1 MSNNINCLYN
11 LAISTGASIEKFL
24 VSIEESSPDEMV
36 KVLDTLSNIYGKQMI
51 VTHLMDRSI
60 TIQTSVLTEDY
71 KKDLSFL
78 YKYIF
83 LDKIIDKYRIVSFES
98 PNTQLVMSNINL
110 KLVYYGNIKDI
121 REKVIMNYINMTYP
135 LATIDKLYTNEDN
148 IEEVLKLVSSTSIL
162 LITDDDS
169 INTLSKL
176 VNHNVSILMVDKEN
190 YIYKVKKEFNKITI
204 EKIGW

>member
-1 MSNNINCLYN
+1 MNCLYN

-36 KVLDTLSNIYGKQMI
+36 KVLDTLSNIYGKEMI
-51 VTHLMDRSI
+51 VTHLMDRSL
-60 TIQTSVLTEDY
+60 TTQTSVLTEDY

-83 LDKIIDKYRIVSFES
+83 LDKIVDKYRIVSFES

-135 LATIDKLYTNEDN
+135 LATIDKLYSNENN
-148 IEEVLKLVSSTSIL
+148 IEEVLPLVKSNSIL

-176 VNHNVSILMVDKEN
+176 VKYNVNILMIDKEN
-190 YIYKVKKEFNKITI
+190 YIYEVKKEFNKLTI

>member
-1 MSNNINCLYN
+1 MNCLYN

-36 KVLDTLSNIYGKQMI
+36 KVLEALSNIYGKEMV
-51 VTHLMDRSI
+51 VTHFMDRSL
-60 TIQTSVLTEDY
+60 TTQTSVLTEDY

-83 LDKIIDKYRIVSFES
+83 LDKIVDKYRIVSFES
-98 PNTQLVMSNINL
+98 PKTQLVMSNINL
-110 KLVYYGNIKDI
+110 KLVYYGTIKDI

-135 LATIDKLYTNEDN
+135 LATIDKLYTNENN
-148 IEEVLKLVSSTSIL
+148 IEEVLPLVKSNSIL

-176 VNHNVSILMVDKEN
+176 VKYNVNILMIDKEN
-190 YIYKVKKEFNKITI
+190 YIYEVKKEFNKLTV

>member
-1 MSNNINCLYN
+1 MNCLYN

-36 KVLDTLSNIYGKQMI
+36 KVLDTLSNIYGKQMV
-51 VTHLMDRSI
+51 VTHLMDRSL
-60 TIQTSVLTEDY
+60 TTRTSVLTEDY

-83 LDKIIDKYRIVSFES
+83 LDKIVDKYRIVSFES
-98 PNTQLVMSNINL
+98 PNTQLVMSNRNL

-135 LATIDKLYTNEDN
+135 LARIDKIYCNEN
-148 IEEVLKLVSSTSIL
+148 NVEEVLSLVKSNSIL
-162 LITDDDS
+162 LITDDERV
-169 INTLSKL
+169 NTLYKL
-176 VNHNVSILMVDKEN
+176 VNHSVRIIMVDTEN
-190 YIYKVKKEFNKITI
+190 YLYEVKKEFNKLTI

>member
-1 MSNNINCLYN
+1 MNCLYN

-36 KVLDTLSNIYGKQMI
+36 KVLDTLSNIYGKQMV
-51 VTHLMDRSI
+51 VTHLMDRSLTTQI
-60 TIQTSVLTEDY
+60 SVLTEDY

-135 LATIDKLYTNEDN
+135 LVTIDKLYANENN

-176 VNHNVSILMVDKEN
+176 VKYNVSILMVDKEN
-190 YIYKVKKEFNKITI
+190 YLYKVKKEFNKLTI

>member
-1 MSNNINCLYN
+1 MNCLYN
-11 LAISTGASIEKFL
+11 LAISTGASLEKFL

-51 VTHLMDRSI
+51 VTHLMDRSL
-60 TIQTSVLTEDY
+60 TTQTSVLTEDY

-83 LDKIIDKYRIVSFES
+83 LDKITNKYRIVSFES

-135 LATIDKLYTNEDN
+135 LATIDKLYCNEN
-148 IEEVLKLVSSTSIL
+148 NVEEVLKLVSSTSIL

-176 VNHNVSILMVDKEN
+176 VKYNVNILMVDKEN
-190 YIYKVKKEFNKITI
+190 YIYEVKKEFNKLTI

>member
-1 MSNNINCLYN
+1 MNCLYN

-36 KVLDTLSNIYGKQMI
+36 KVLEALSNIYGKEMV
-51 VTHLMDRSI
+51 VTHLMDRSL
-60 TIQTSVLTEDY
+60 TTQTSVLTEDY

-83 LDKIIDKYRIVSFES
+83 LDKIIDKYRIISFEA
-98 PNTQLVMSNINL
+98 PNPQLVLSNINL

-135 LATIDKLYTNEDN
+135 LATIDKLYTNEN
-148 IEEVLKLVSSTSIL
+148 NVEEVLKLVSSTSIL

-176 VNHNVSILMVDKEN
+176 VNHNVPILMVDKEN
-190 YIYKVKKEFNKITI
+190 YIYEVKKEFNKLTI

>member
-1 MSNNINCLYN
+1 MNCLYN

-36 KVLDTLSNIYGKQMI
+36 KVLEALSNIYGKEMV
-51 VTHLMDRSI
+51 VTHLMDRSL
-60 TIQTSVLTEDY
+60 TTQTSVLTEDY

-83 LDKIIDKYRIVSFES
+83 LDKITNKYRIVSFES
-98 PNTQLVMSNINL
+98 PNSQLVMSNINL

-135 LATIDKLYTNEDN
+135 LATIDKLYCNEN
-148 IEEVLKLVSSTSIL
+148 NVEEVLSLVKSTSIL
-162 LITDDDS
+162 LITDDERV
-169 INTLSKL
+169 NTLYKL
-176 VNHNVSILMVDKEN
+176 VNHNVRIIMVDSEN
-190 YIYKVKKEFNKITI
+190 YLYEVKKEFNKLSL

>member
-1 MSNNINCLYN
+1 MNCLYN

-36 KVLDTLSNIYGKQMI
+36 KVLDTLTTIYGKEMV
-51 VTHLMDRSI
+51 VTHFKDRSLSRPE
-60 TIQTSVLTEDY
+60 SVLTTDY

-83 LDKIIDKYRIVSFES
+83 LDKITNKYRIVSFES
-98 PNTQLVMSNINL
+98 PNPQLVMSNIIL

-121 REKVIMNYINMTYP
+121 REKVVMNYINMTYP
-135 LATIDKLYTNEDN
+135 LATIDKLYASESN
-148 IEEVLKLVSSTSIL
+148 IEEVLKLVKSTSIL
-162 LITDDDS
+162 LITDEDRV
-169 INTLSKL
+169 NTLSKL
-176 VNHNVSILMVDKEN
+176 VKYNVRIIMVDNEN
-190 YIYKVKKEFNKITI
+190 AIYEVRKEFNKLTI

>member
-1 MSNNINCLYN
+1 MNCLYN

-51 VTHLMDRSI
+51 VTHLMDRSL
-60 TIQTSVLTEDY
+60 TTQTSVLTEDY

-83 LDKIIDKYRIVSFES
+83 LDKIINKYRIVSFES
-98 PNTQLVMSNINL
+98 PNTQLVLSNINL

-135 LATIDKLYTNEDN
+135 LATIDRLYTNENN
-148 IEEVLKLVSSTSIL
+148 IEEVLPLVKSNSIL

-176 VNHNVSILMVDKEN
+176 VKYNVNILMIDKEN
-190 YIYKVKKEFNKITI
+190 YLYEVKKEFNKLTI

>member
-1 MSNNINCLYN
+1 MNCLYN

-36 KVLDTLSNIYGKQMI
+36 KVLDTLSNIYGKEMV
-51 VTHLMDRSI
+51 VTHLMDRSL
-60 TIQTSVLTEDY
+60 TTQTSVLTEDY

-83 LDKIIDKYRIVSFES
+83 LDKITNKYRIISFEA
-98 PNTQLVMSNINL
+98 PNPQLVMSNINL

-135 LATIDKLYTNEDN
+135 LATIDKLYCNEN
-148 IEEVLKLVSSTSIL
+148 NVEEVLKLVSSTSIL

-176 VNHNVSILMVDKEN
+176 VNHNVPILMVDKEN
-190 YIYKVKKEFNKITI
+190 YIYEVKKEFNKLTI

>member
-1 MSNNINCLYN
+1 MNCLYN

-36 KVLDTLSNIYGKQMI
+36 KVLEALSNIYGKEMV
-51 VTHLMDRSI
+51 VTHLMDRSL
-60 TIQTSVLTEDY
+60 TTQTSVLTEDY

-83 LDKIIDKYRIVSFES
+83 LDKITNKYRIVSFES
-98 PNTQLVMSNINL
+98 PNSQLVMSNINL

-135 LATIDKLYTNEDN
+135 LATIDKLYCNEN
-148 IEEVLKLVSSTSIL
+148 NVEEVLSLVKSTSIL
-162 LITDDDS
+162 LITDDERV
-169 INTLSKL
+169 NTLYKL
-176 VNHNVSILMVDKEN
+176 VNHNVRIIMVDSEN
-190 YIYKVKKEFNKITI
+190 YLYEVKKEFNKMSL

>member
-1 MSNNINCLYN
+1 MNCLYN

-36 KVLDTLSNIYGKQMI
+36 KVLDTLSNIYGKEMV
-51 VTHLMDRSI
+51 VTHFMDRSL
-60 TIQTSVLTEDY
+60 TTQTSVLTEDY

-83 LDKIIDKYRIVSFES
+83 LDKITNKYRIISFES
-98 PNTQLVMSNINL
+98 PNTQLVMSNRNL

-121 REKVIMNYINMTYP
+121 REKVILNYINMTYP
-135 LATIDKLYTNEDN
+135 LATVDKLYCNEN
-148 IEEVLKLVSSTSIL
+148 NVEEVLKLVSSTSIL

-176 VNHNVSILMVDKEN
+176 VNHNVPILMVDKEN
-190 YIYKVKKEFNKITI
+190 YIYEVKKEFNKLTI

>member
-1 MSNNINCLYN
+1 MNCLYN

-36 KVLDTLSNIYGKQMI
+36 KVLEALSNIYGKEMV
-51 VTHLMDRSI
+51 VTHLMDRSL
-60 TIQTSVLTEDY
+60 TTQTSVLTEDY

-83 LDKIIDKYRIVSFES
+83 LDKITDKYRIVSFES
-98 PNTQLVMSNINL
+98 PNSQLVMSNINL

-121 REKVIMNYINMTYP
+121 REKVIMNYINMIYP
-135 LATIDKLYTNEDN
+135 LATIDKLYCNENN
-148 IEEVLKLVSSTSIL
+148 IEEVLPLVKSNSIL

-169 INTLSKL
+169 INTLGKL
-176 VNHNVSILMVDKEN
+176 VKYNVNILMVDKEN
-190 YIYKVKKEFNKITI
+190 YIYEVKKEFNKLLI

>member
-1 MSNNINCLYN
+1 MNCLYN

-36 KVLDTLSNIYGKQMI
+36 KVLDTLSNIYGKEMI
-51 VTHLMDRSI
+51 VTHLMDRSL
-60 TIQTSVLTEDY
+60 TTQTSILTEDY

-83 LDKIIDKYRIVSFES
+83 LDKITNKYRIVSFES
-98 PNTQLVMSNINL
+98 PNSQLVMSNINL

-135 LATIDKLYTNEDN
+135 LATIDKLYTNENN
-148 IEEVLKLVSSTSIL
+148 IEEVLPLVKSNSIL

-176 VNHNVSILMVDKEN
+176 VKYNVNILMIDKEN
-190 YIYKVKKEFNKITI
+190 YIYEVKKEFNKLTV

>member
-1 MSNNINCLYN
+1 MNCLYN

-36 KVLDTLSNIYGKQMI
+36 KVLEVLSNIYGKQMI
-51 VTHLMDRSI
+51 VTHLMDRSL
-60 TIQTSVLTEDY
+60 TTQTSVLTEDY

-83 LDKIIDKYRIVSFES
+83 LDKIINKYRIVSFES

-121 REKVIMNYINMTYP
+121 REKVILNYINMTYP
-135 LATIDKLYTNEDN
+135 LSTIDKLYINEN
-148 IEEVLKLVSSTSIL
+148 NVEEVLKLVSSTSIL

-176 VNHNVSILMVDKEN
+176 VNHNVPILMVDKEN
-190 YIYKVKKEFNKITI
+190 YIYEVKKEFNKLII

>member
-1 MSNNINCLYN
+1 MNCLYN

-36 KVLDTLSNIYGKQMI
+36 KVLDTLSSIYGKQMV
-51 VTHLMDRSI
+51 VTHLMDRSL
-60 TIQTSVLTEDY
+60 TTQTSVLTEDY

-83 LDKIIDKYRIVSFES
+83 LDKIVDKYRIVSFES

-135 LATIDKLYTNEDN
+135 LATVDKLYSNENN
-148 IEEVLKLVSSTSIL
+148 IEEVLPLVKSNSIL

-176 VNHNVSILMVDKEN
+176 VKYDINILMIDKEN
-190 YIYKVKKEFNKITI
+190 YIYEVKKEFNKLTI

>member
-1 MSNNINCLYN
+1 MNCLYN

-36 KVLDTLSNIYGKQMI
+36 KVLDTLSNIYGKQMV
-51 VTHLMDRSI
+51 VTHLMDRSL
-60 TIQTSVLTEDY
+60 TTQTSVLTEDY

-98 PNTQLVMSNINL
+98 PNTQLLMSNRNL
-110 KLVYYGNIKDI
+110 KLVYYGTIKDI

-135 LATIDKLYTNEDN
+135 LATIDKLYANENN
-148 IEEVLKLVSSTSIL
+148 IEEVLPLVKSNSIL

-176 VNHNVSILMVDKEN
+176 VKHNVNILMVDKEN
-190 YIYKVKKEFNKITI
+190 YLYEVKKEFNKLLI
-204 EKIGW
+204 ERIGW

>member
-1 MSNNINCLYN
+1 MNCLYN

-36 KVLDTLSNIYGKQMI
+36 KVLEALSNIYGKQMV
-51 VTHLMDRSI
+51 VTHLMDRSL
-60 TIQTSVLTEDY
+60 TTQTSVLTEDY

-83 LDKIIDKYRIVSFES
+83 LDKITNKYRIVSFES

-135 LATIDKLYTNEDN
+135 LATIDKLYTNEN
-148 IEEVLKLVSSTSIL
+148 NVEEVLPLVKSNSIL

-176 VNHNVSILMVDKEN
+176 VKYNVNILMIDKEN
-190 YIYKVKKEFNKITI
+190 YLYEVKKEFNKLSI

>member
-1 MSNNINCLYN
+1 MNCLYN

-51 VTHLMDRSI
+51 VTHLMDRSL
-60 TIQTSVLTEDY
+60 TTQTSVLTEDY

-83 LDKIIDKYRIVSFES
+83 LDKIVDKYRIVSFES
-98 PNTQLVMSNINL
+98 TNTQLVMSNMNL

-121 REKVIMNYINMTYP
+121 KEKVIMNYINMTYP
-135 LATIDKLYTNEDN
+135 LATIDKLYCNENN
-148 IEEVLKLVSSTSIL
+148 IEEVLSLVKSTSIL

-176 VNHNVSILMVDKEN
+176 VKYNVNILMIDKEN
-190 YIYKVKKEFNKITI
+190 YIYEVKKEFNKLTI

>member
-1 MSNNINCLYN
+1 MNCLYN

-36 KVLDTLSNIYGKQMI
+36 KVLEALSNIYGKEMV
-51 VTHLMDRSI
+51 VTHFMDRSL
-60 TIQTSVLTEDY
+60 TTQTSVLTEDY

-83 LDKIIDKYRIVSFES
+83 LDKIINKYRIVSFES
-98 PNTQLVMSNINL
+98 PNTQLVMSNRNL

-135 LATIDKLYTNEDN
+135 LATIDKLYTNENN
-148 IEEVLKLVSSTSIL
+148 IEEVLPLVKSNSIL

-176 VNHNVSILMVDKEN
+176 VKYNVSILMVDKEN
-190 YIYKVKKEFNKITI
+190 YIYEVKKEFNKLMI

>member
-1 MSNNINCLYN
+1 MNCLYN

-36 KVLDTLSNIYGKQMI
+36 KVLEALSNIYGKEMV
-51 VTHLMDRSI
+51 VTHLMDRSL
-60 TIQTSVLTEDY
+60 TTQTSVLTEDY

-83 LDKIIDKYRIVSFES
+83 LDKITDKYRIVSFEV
-98 PNTQLVMSNINL
+98 PNPQLVLSNINL

-121 REKVIMNYINMTYP
+121 KEQVILNYINMTYP
-135 LATIDKLYTNEDN
+135 LATVDKLYTNENN
-148 IEEVLKLVSSTSIL
+148 IEEVLPLVKSNSIL

-176 VNHNVSILMVDKEN
+176 VKHNINILMIDKEN
-190 YIYKVKKEFNKITI
+190 YIYEVKKEFNKLTI

>member
-1 MSNNINCLYN
+1 MNCLYN

-36 KVLDTLSNIYGKQMI
+36 KVLETLSNIYGKQMI
-51 VTHLMDRSI
+51 VTHLMDRSL
-60 TIQTSVLTEDY
+60 TTQTSVLTEDY

-83 LDKIIDKYRIVSFES
+83 LDKITNKYRIVSFES
-98 PNTQLVMSNINL
+98 PNPQLVMSNMNL

-135 LATIDKLYTNEDN
+135 LATIDKLYTNESN
-148 IEEVLKLVSSTSIL
+148 IEEVLPLVKSSSIL

-176 VNHNVSILMVDKEN
+176 LKYNVNILMIDKEN
-190 YIYKVKKEFNKITI
+190 YLYEVKKEFNKLTV

>member
-1 MSNNINCLYN
+1 MNCLYN

-36 KVLDTLSNIYGKQMI
+36 KVLEALSNIYGKEMV
-51 VTHLMDRSI
+51 VTHLMDRSL
-60 TIQTSVLTEDY
+60 TTQTSVLTEDY

-83 LDKIIDKYRIVSFES
+83 LDKIINKYRIISFEA
-98 PNTQLVMSNINL
+98 PNPQLVMSNINL

-135 LATIDKLYTNEDN
+135 LATIDKLYCNEN
-148 IEEVLKLVSSTSIL
+148 NVEEVLSLVKSTSIL

-176 VNHNVSILMVDKEN
+176 VKHNVNILMIDKEN
-190 YIYKVKKEFNKITI
+190 YIYEVKKEFNKLTI

>member
-1 MSNNINCLYN
+1 MNCLYN

-36 KVLDTLSNIYGKQMI
+36 KVLEALSNIYGKEMV
-51 VTHLMDRSI
+51 VTHFMDRSLTTQ
-60 TIQTSVLTEDY
+60 TIVLTEDY

-83 LDKIIDKYRIVSFES
+83 LDKITDKYRIISFES
-98 PNTQLVMSNINL
+98 PNTQLVMSNRNL
-110 KLVYYGNIKDI
+110 KLVYYGTIKDI
-121 REKVIMNYINMTYP
+121 REKVIMNYINMIYP
-135 LATIDKLYTNEDN
+135 LATIDRLYTNENN
-148 IEEVLKLVSSTSIL
+148 IEEVLPLVKLNSIL
-162 LITDDDS
+162 LITDEDS

-176 VNHNVSILMVDKEN
+176 VNHNVPILMVDKEN
-190 YIYKVKKEFNKITI
+190 YIYEVKKEFNKLTI

>member
-1 MSNNINCLYN
+1 MNCLYN

-36 KVLDTLSNIYGKQMI
+36 KVLEALSNIYGKEMV
-51 VTHLMDRSI
+51 VTHLMDRSL
-60 TIQTSVLTEDY
+60 TTQTSVLTEDY

-98 PNTQLVMSNINL
+98 PNTQLVMSNRNL

-135 LATIDKLYTNEDN
+135 LATIDKLYSNENN
-148 IEEVLKLVSSTSIL
+148 IEEVLPLVKSNSIL

-176 VNHNVSILMVDKEN
+176 VKYNVNILMIDKDNSLYE
-190 YIYKVKKEFNKITI
+190 VKKEFNKLVI

>member
-1 MSNNINCLYN
+1 MNCLYN

-36 KVLDTLSNIYGKQMI
+36 KVLDTLSNIYGKEMV
-51 VTHLMDRSI
+51 VTHLMDRSL
-60 TIQTSVLTEDY
+60 TTQTSVLTEDY

-83 LDKIIDKYRIVSFES
+83 LDKIVDKYRIVSFES

-135 LATIDKLYTNEDN
+135 LATIDKLYTNENN
-148 IEEVLKLVSSTSIL
+148 IEEVLPLVKSNSIL

-176 VNHNVSILMVDKEN
+176 VKYNVNILMVDNEN
-190 YIYKVKKEFNKITI
+190 YLYEVKKEFNKLNI

>member
-1 MSNNINCLYN
+1 MNCLYN

-24 VSIEESSPDEMV
+24 VSIEESSPDEIE
-36 KVLDTLSNIYGKQMI
+36 KVMDTLSNIYGKQMI
-51 VTHLMDRSI
+51 ITHLMDRSL
-60 TIQTSVLTEDY
+60 TTQTSILTEDY

-98 PNTQLVMSNINL
+98 PNTQLVMSNRNL

-121 REKVIMNYINMTYP
+121 KEKVILNYINMTYP
-135 LATIDKLYTNEDN
+135 LATIDKLYCNEN
-148 IEEVLKLVSSTSIL
+148 NVEEVLPLVKSNSIL
-162 LITDDDS
+162 LITDEDN

-176 VNHNVSILMVDKEN
+176 VKHNVTILMVDKEN
-190 YIYKVKKEFNKITI
+190 YIYEVKKEFNKLTI

>member
-1 MSNNINCLYN
+1 MNCLYN

-51 VTHLMDRSI
+51 VTHLMDRSL
-60 TIQTSVLTEDY
+60 TTQTSVLTEDY

-98 PNTQLVMSNINL
+98 PNTQLVMSNRNL

-135 LATIDKLYTNEDN
+135 LATIDKLYTNESN
-148 IEEVLKLVSSTSIL
+148 IEEVLPLVKSSSIL

-176 VNHNVSILMVDKEN
+176 VKYNVNILMVDKEN
-190 YIYKVKKEFNKITI
+190 YLYEVKKEFNKLSI

>member
-1 MSNNINCLYN
+1 MNCLYN

-36 KVLDTLSNIYGKQMI
+36 KVLEALSNIYGKEMV
-51 VTHLMDRSI
+51 VTHFMDRSL
-60 TIQTSVLTEDY
+60 TTQTSVLTEDY

-83 LDKIIDKYRIVSFES
+83 LDKITNKYRIVSFES
-98 PNTQLVMSNINL
+98 PNPQLVMSNINL

-121 REKVIMNYINMTYP
+121 KEKVIMNYINMTYP
-135 LATIDKLYTNEDN
+135 LARIDKLYSNENN

-190 YIYKVKKEFNKITI
+190 YLYEVKKEFNKLTI

>member
-1 MSNNINCLYN
+1 MNCLYN

-36 KVLDTLSNIYGKQMI
+36 KVLEALSNIYGKEMV
-51 VTHLMDRSI
+51 VTHLMDRSL
-60 TIQTSVLTEDY
+60 TTQTSVLTEDY

-83 LDKIIDKYRIVSFES
+83 LDKIIDKYRIISFEA
-98 PNTQLVMSNINL
+98 PNPQLVLSNINL

-121 REKVIMNYINMTYP
+121 REKVMMNYINMTYP
-135 LATIDKLYTNEDN
+135 LATIDKLYTNEN
-148 IEEVLKLVSSTSIL
+148 NVEEVLKLVSSTSIL

-176 VNHNVSILMVDKEN
+176 VNHNVPILMVDKEN
-190 YIYKVKKEFNKITI
+190 YIYEVKKEFNKLTI

>member
-1 MSNNINCLYN
+1 MNCLYN

-24 VSIEESSPDEMV
+24 VSIEESSPDEIV
-36 KVLDTLSNIYGKQMI
+36 KVLEALSNIYGKEMV
-51 VTHLMDRSI
+51 VTHLMDRSL
-60 TIQTSVLTEDY
+60 TTQTSVLTEDY

-83 LDKIIDKYRIVSFES
+83 LDKIIDKYRIVSFEA
-98 PNTQLVMSNINL
+98 PNPQLVLSNINL

-121 REKVIMNYINMTYP
+121 KEKVIMNYINMTYP
-135 LATIDKLYTNEDN
+135 LATIDKLYCNEN
-148 IEEVLKLVSSTSIL
+148 NVEEVLQLVKSNSIL

-176 VNHNVSILMVDKEN
+176 VNHNVPILMVDKEN
-190 YIYKVKKEFNKITI
+190 YLYEVKKEFNKLTM

>member
-1 MSNNINCLYN
+1 MNCLYN

-36 KVLDTLSNIYGKQMI
+36 KVLETLFSIYGKEMI
-51 VTHLMDRSI
+51 VTHLMDRSL
-60 TIQTSVLTEDY
+60 TTQTSVLTEDY

-83 LDKIIDKYRIVSFES
+83 LDKIIDKYRIVSFET
-98 PNTQLVMSNINL
+98 PNTQLVMSNITL

-121 REKVIMNYINMTYP
+121 REKVILNYINMTYP
-135 LATIDKLYTNEDN
+135 LATVDKLYCNEN
-148 IEEVLKLVSSTSIL
+148 NVEEVLSLVKSTSIL

-176 VNHNVSILMVDKEN
+176 VKHNVNILMIDKEN
-190 YIYKVKKEFNKITI
+190 YIYEVKKEFNKLTI

>member
-1 MSNNINCLYN
+1 MNCLYN

-24 VSIEESSPDEMV
+24 VSIEESSPDEIV
-36 KVLDTLSNIYGKQMI
+36 KVLEALSNIYGKEMV
-51 VTHLMDRSI
+51 VTHLMDRSL
-60 TIQTSVLTEDY
+60 TTQTSVLTEDY

-135 LATIDKLYTNEDN
+135 LATIDKLYCNENN

-176 VNHNVSILMVDKEN
+176 VNHNVPILMVDKEN
-190 YIYKVKKEFNKITI
+190 YIYEVKKEFNKLTI

>member
-1 MSNNINCLYN
+1 MNCLYN

-24 VSIEESSPDEMV
+24 VSIKESSPDEMV
-36 KVLDTLSNIYGKQMI
+36 KVLEALSNIYGKEMV
-51 VTHLMDRSI
+51 VTHFMDRSL
-60 TIQTSVLTEDY
+60 TTQTSILTEDY

-98 PNTQLVMSNINL
+98 PNTQLVMSNRNL

-121 REKVIMNYINMTYP
+121 KEKVIMNYINMTYP
-135 LATIDKLYTNEDN
+135 LATIDRLYTNEN
-148 IEEVLKLVSSTSIL
+148 NVEEVLKLVSSTSIL

-176 VNHNVSILMVDKEN
+176 VNHNVNILMIDKEN
-190 YIYKVKKEFNKITI
+190 YIYEVKKEFNKLTI

>member
-1 MSNNINCLYN
+1 MNCLYN

-36 KVLDTLSNIYGKQMI
+36 KVLEALSNIYGKEMV
-51 VTHLMDRSI
+51 VTHLMDRSL
-60 TIQTSVLTEDY
+60 TTQTSVLTEDY

-83 LDKIIDKYRIVSFES
+83 LDKIVDKYRIVSFES
-98 PNTQLVMSNINL
+98 PNTQLVMSNRNL

-135 LATIDKLYTNEDN
+135 SATIDKLYCNEN
-148 IEEVLKLVSSTSIL
+148 NVEEVLSLVKSNSIL

-176 VNHNVSILMVDKEN
+176 VKYNVNILMIDKEN
-190 YIYKVKKEFNKITI
+190 YIYEVKKEFNKLTI

>member
-1 MSNNINCLYN
+1 MNCLYN

-36 KVLDTLSNIYGKQMI
+36 KVIDTLLNIYGKEI
-51 VTHLMDRSI
+51 VVTHLMDRSL
-60 TIQTSVLTEDY
+60 TTQTSVLTEDY

-83 LDKIIDKYRIVSFES
+83 LDKITNKYRIVSFES
-98 PNTQLVMSNINL
+98 PNSQLVMSNINL

-135 LATIDKLYTNEDN
+135 LATIDKLYCNENN
-148 IEEVLKLVSSTSIL
+148 IEEVLSLVKSTSIL
-162 LITDDDS
+162 LITDDERVNS
-169 INTLSKL
+169 LYKL
-176 VNHNVSILMVDKEN
+176 VNHNVRIIMVDSEN
-190 YIYKVKKEFNKITI
+190 YLYEVKKEFNKLSL

>member
-1 MSNNINCLYN
+1 MNCLYN

-24 VSIEESSPDEMV
+24 VSIEESSPDEMI

-51 VTHLMDRSI
+51 VTHLMNRSL
-60 TIQTSVLTEDY
+60 TTQTSVLTEDY

-83 LDKIIDKYRIVSFES
+83 LDKITDKYRIVSFES
-98 PNTQLVMSNINL
+98 PNTQLVLSNINL

-135 LATIDKLYTNEDN
+135 LARIDKLYTNESN
-148 IEEVLKLVSSTSIL
+148 IEEVLPLVKSTSIL

-169 INTLSKL
+169 INTLSRL
-176 VNHNVSILMVDKEN
+176 VKYNVSILMIDKEN
-190 YIYKVKKEFNKITI
+190 YIYEVKKEFNKLII

>member
-1 MSNNINCLYN
+1 MNCLYN
-11 LAISTGASIEKFL
+11 LAISTGTSIVKFL

-36 KVLDTLSNIYGKQMI
+36 KVIDTLLNIYGKEI
-51 VTHLMDRSI
+51 VVTHLMDRSL
-60 TIQTSVLTEDY
+60 TTQTSVLTEDY

-83 LDKIIDKYRIVSFES
+83 LDKITNKYRIVSFES
-98 PNTQLVMSNINL
+98 PNSQLVMSNINL

-135 LATIDKLYTNEDN
+135 LATIDKLYCNEN
-148 IEEVLKLVSSTSIL
+148 NVEEVLSLVKSTSIL
-162 LITDDDS
+162 LITGDERV
-169 INTLSKL
+169 NTLYKL
-176 VNHNVSILMVDKEN
+176 VNHNVRIIMVDSEN
-190 YIYKVKKEFNKITI
+190 YLYEVRKEFNKLSL

>member
-1 MSNNINCLYN
+1 MNCLYN

-36 KVLDTLSNIYGKQMI
+36 KVIDTLLNIYGKEI
-51 VTHLMDRSI
+51 VVTHLMDRSLN
-60 TIQTSVLTEDY
+60 TQTSVLTEAY

-83 LDKIIDKYRIVSFES
+83 LDKIINKYRIVSFES
-98 PNTQLVMSNINL
+98 PNTQLVMSSRNL

-135 LATIDKLYTNEDN
+135 LATIDKLYCNEN
-148 IEEVLKLVSSTSIL
+148 NVEEVLSLVKSTSIL

-176 VNHNVSILMVDKEN
+176 VKYNVTILMVDKEN
-190 YIYKVKKEFNKITI
+190 YIYEVKKEFNKITI

>member
-1 MSNNINCLYN
+1 MNCLYN

-36 KVLDTLSNIYGKQMI
+36 KVLEALSNIYGKEMV
-51 VTHLMDRSI
+51 VTHLMDRSL
-60 TIQTSVLTEDY
+60 TTQTSVLTEDY

-83 LDKIIDKYRIVSFES
+83 LDNITNKYRIVSFES
-98 PNTQLVMSNINL
+98 PNSQLVMSNINL

-135 LATIDKLYTNEDN
+135 LATIDKLYCNEN
-148 IEEVLKLVSSTSIL
+148 NVEEVLPLVKSNSIL

-176 VNHNVSILMVDKEN
+176 VKYNVNILMIDKEN
-190 YIYKVKKEFNKITI
+190 YIYEVKKEFNKLTV